1 MKTIMHWLRN
11 SSRRNVG
18 DDPPAFR
25 PSMVGLPLN
34 VYIYIYVYNSLRWG
48 NRRLYKLL
56 FLLFFR
62 LLVFFCMRLVMV
74 HNTDYRN
81 NVLLL
86 ARSDARTKSISLLQE
101 LAEKLFISL
110 NRCLEQ

>member
-1 MKTIMHWLRN
+1 
-11 SSRRNVG
+11 
-18 DDPPAFR
+18 
-25 PSMVGLPLN
+25 
-34 VYIYIYVYNSLRWG
+34 
-48 NRRLYKLL
+48 
-56 FLLFFR
+56 
-62 LLVFFCMRLVMV
+62 MV